1 MLADVLVHRFGC
13 QSTLQGY
20 LDRSGVP
27 VATLSWGKS
36 LIDEETSN
44 FAGIYSGAA
53 SHGDTRKTVEEATA
67 LVTVGV
73 DFTDNITA
81 GFSVA
86 ISQDNQVDI
95 RRDTAY
101 IQGNAYTPL
110 SMGRA
115 IEILTK
121 SQPRYRQSSCRWA
134 RPTLQ
139 RR

>member
-1 MLADVLVHRFGC
+1 M
-13 QSTLQGY
+13 
-20 LDRSGVP
+20 
-27 VATLSWGKS
+27 
-36 LIDEETSN
+36 
-44 FAGIYSGAA
+44 
-53 SHGDTRKTVEEATA
+53 
-67 LVTVGV
+67 VTVGV

-115 IEILTK
+115 IEILDQVTAEVSPEFMPVGK
-121 SQPRYRQSSCRWA
+121 TNPAER
-134 RPTLQ
+134 
-139 RR
+139 